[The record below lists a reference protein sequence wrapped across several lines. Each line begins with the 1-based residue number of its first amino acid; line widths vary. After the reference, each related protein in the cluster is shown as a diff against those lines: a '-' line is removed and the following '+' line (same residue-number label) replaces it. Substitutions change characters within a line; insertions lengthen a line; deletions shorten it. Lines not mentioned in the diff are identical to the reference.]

1 MNLQRQRPQQKIVSV
16 NDRIGNNFIKN
27 MQGTTK
33 MIYDT
38 LPFVAGQNIYEFF
51 KGTGQRSFPFTNVN
65 GDQLEPGDS
74 LAIQRVNISVV
85 EVNPSPV
92 GGGAPE
98 VVRVASLEDLAAT
111 EQNLKLSDLEISI
124 ANDVVM
130 KPIAVQNFVPGFNKT
145 SNSEVNTNFEM
156 NTNLAIPPQLNFKF
170 SLRVWNLALTPGTE
184 GNDIYLRMVA
194 EGVGSQF
201 NGKTN
206 F

>member
-1 MNLQRQRPQQKIVSV
+1 MDLSQRIRPQNKIVGV
-16 NDRIGNNFIKN
+16 NDRLGNNFIKS

-38 LPFVAGQNIYEFF
+38 LPFVPGQNIYEFF
-51 KGTGQRSFPFTNVN
+51 QGTGQRSFPFTNVK

-74 LAIQRVNISVV
+74 LAIQRVNLSVV
-85 EVNPSPV
+85 EINAEGS
-92 GGGAPE
+92 
-98 VVRVASLEDLAAT
+98 VVRIASLEDLGAT

-130 KPIAVQNFVPGFNKT
+130 KPIAIQNFSPSFNKN
-145 SNSEVNTNFEM
+145 SNSDVNTNFEM
-156 NTNLAIPPQLNFKF
+156 NTNLVIPPQLNFKF
-170 SLRVWNLALTPGTE
+170 SLRCFNLVLTPGGE
-184 GNDIYLRMVA
+184 GNALYLRMIA